1 MSLANKYRPQTFDAI
16 IGQEHITE
24 ILKAQMQSTKEMHHN
39 YLLFGPRGT
48 GKTTAARIIAKAIN
62 CLDLQ
67 NGNPCNKCI
76 NCTTINE
83 GKTLDY
89 VEIDAASH
97 TGVDN
102 IREEI
107 LDKAVYPPTALKK
120 KIYVIDEVHM
130 LSKGAFN
137 ALLKTIEEP
146 RANVCFILATTEI
159 HKVLETI
166 ISRCQ
171 VFNFK
176 KINDEEITKRL
187 ENICIQEWLIYSPSA
202 LQVIAR
208 IAEWCA
214 RDAIKYIDQVS
225 VLGEISEDHITKFLG
240 VAPESMIEDFLSL
253 IKKWDKPDIFHKIDE
268 IHEQG
273 VDLYNFAKQVLTYI
287 DQRFLLDIDFLAN
300 VCEAFSEIISTI
312 RYYPYPTIVYKIALN
327 KYLNKWN
334 EVLVSSQQTTWNVQ
348 RETSNVIQPITWNV
362 ERSTSNSIP
371 TPPKEEPKKS
381 ESTHVETTDT
391 DSLLKSVLDKL
402 EPGSFR
408 DNLHNQIII
417 DEVGENKIKIIAINK
432 ISEMGL
438 KKPENITHIQKIFSE
453 ILWRDVGIE
462 VKFENKENYFARK
475 LG

>member
-1 MSLANKYRPQTFDAI
+1 MSLANKYRPQTFDAV
-16 IGQEHITE
+16 IGQDHITE
-24 ILKAQMQSTKEMHHN
+24 ILKAQMQSSREMHHN

-67 NGNPCNKCI
+67 NGNPCNKCV

-107 LDKAVYPPTALKK
+107 LDKALYPPTALKK

-146 RANVCFILATTEI
+146 KANVCFILATTEI

-176 KINDEEITKRL
+176 KINDEEMTKHL
-187 ENICIQEWLIYSPSA
+187 ENICIQEWLTYSPSA
-202 LQVIAR
+202 LQVISR

-214 RDAIKYIDQVS
+214 RDAVKYIDQVS
-225 VLGEISEDHITKFLG
+225 VLWEISEDHITKFLG
-240 VAPESMIEDFLSL
+240 VAPESMIEEFLSL
-253 IKKWDKPDIFHKIDE
+253 IKKWDKPAIFRKIDE
-268 IHEQG
+268 VHEQG
-273 VDLYNFAKQVLTYI
+273 VDLYNFAKQILTYI

-300 VCEAFSEIISTI
+300 VCEAFTEIISTI
-312 RYYPYPTIVYKIALN
+312 RYYPYPTIVYKVAINKHLNLMNSEPVVPQIATPTKNPIESSLIR
-327 KYLNKWN
+327 
-334 EVLVSSQQTTWNVQ
+334 EVPNAGEVVGL
-348 RETSNVIQPITWNV
+348 PA
-362 ERSTSNSIP
+362 STKNP
-371 TPPKEEPKKS
+371 KS
-381 ESTHVETTDT
+381 EEIHESTTDT
-391 DSLLKSVLDKL
+391 DTLLKNVLDKL

-417 DEVGENKIKIIAINK
+417 DEVGETKVKIIAINK

-453 ILWRDVGIE
+453 ILGRDVSIE

>member
-24 ILKAQMQSTKEMHHN
+24 ILKAQMQSAKEMHHN

-62 CLDLQ
+62 CLDPQ

-107 LDKAVYPPTALKK
+107 LDKALYPPTALKK

-146 RANVCFILATTEI
+146 KANVCFILATTEI

-176 KINDEEITKRL
+176 KVNDEEMTKHL
-187 ENICIQEWLIYSPSA
+187 ENICIQESLIYAPSA

-208 IAEWCA
+208 ISEWCV
-214 RDAIKYIDQVS
+214 RDAVKYIDQVS
-225 VLGEISEDHITKFLG
+225 VLWEINEDHITKFLW
-240 VAPESMIEDFLSL
+240 VAPESMIEEFLSL
-253 IKKWDKPDIFHKIDE
+253 IKKWDKPAIFHKIDE
-268 IHEQG
+268 IHNQG

-300 VCEAFSEIISTI
+300 VCEAFSEIISSI
-312 RYYPYPTIVYKIALN
+312 RYYPYPTIVYKIAINKHLN
-327 KYLNKWN
+327 LMN
-334 EVLVSSQQTTWNVQ
+334 ENV
-348 RETSNVIQPITWNV
+348 TPSQPIHAPAKQV
-362 ERSTSNSIP
+362 EMPATKIENPQLSTPQPSTEKKSDP
-371 TPPKEEPKKS
+371 TP
-381 ESTHVETTDT
+381 VDTTDHNK
-391 DSLLKSVLDKL
+391 LLNDVLARM

-417 DEVGENKIKIIAINK
+417 DEVGESKIKIIAINK
-432 ISEMGL
+432 ISEMWL
-438 KKPENITHIQKIFSE
+438 KKPENITNIQKIFSE
-453 ILWRDVGIE
+453 ILGRDVMIE